1 MDYISGMLC
10 SDRNSLESRA
20 SSIGGSY
27 RWGSTFD
34 PPAPEAAPPVEEAI
48 SRFHEFQ
55 TWYPSHRAD
64 IDRVA
69 RGELTEQ
76 EKNKMVNVE
85 LEAKPDQATLLVDGK
100 ELPERK
106 LKTVLSI
113 GPHVIASSHNGRTGE
128 QKIVIFEDGPTKFSV
143 EAK

>member
-1 MDYISGMLC
+1 MLC

-20 SSIGGSY
+20 NSVGGSY
-27 RWGSTFD
+27 RWSSSFD
-34 PPAPEAAPPVEEAI
+34 PPAPEAAPPVDEAI
-48 SRFHEFQ
+48 SRFREFQ
-55 TWYPSHRAD
+55 EWYPSHRAD

-76 EKNKMVNVE
+76 EKNRMISVE
-85 LEAKPDQATLLVDGK
+85 LEAKPDKATLLVDGQ
-100 ELPERK
+100 EALDRK
-106 LKTVLSI
+106 LKTTLSI
-113 GPHVIASSHNGRTGE
+113 GPHTIASSYKGRSGE